1 MDGTVFWKLPVQ
13 FEALL
18 KITHIA
24 DWLHI
29 PVYFKILS
37 LHSQVLKIHFS
48 HKYADKNG
56 RRVRIVTLPR
66 FLYICKYFSQ
76 KSLRNI
82 LWNHRLQWSCT
93 SYPRTL
99 PEDYLKEFPH

>member
-18 KITHIA
+18 KITHIV

-66 FLYICKYFSQ
+66 FLYIQGVKKVSDPKQNYIG
-76 KSLRNI
+76 LM
-82 LWNHRLQWSCT
+82 T
-93 SYPRTL
+93 
-99 PEDYLKEFPH
+99 EG